1 MTERVTGLRRRLRN
15 HPCCG
20 EKEWDLHGER
30 MNLRLWL
37 TAAGRCEAPWHAEKL
52 TSNDTVRV
60 CVRAPVCVLAPVFST
75 SFFLTAFRRLI
86 TEHSRWRA
94 DPGYL
99 SVLSGLSPPSP
110 CFIRLLGCLVPSRLN
125 GCINQYSYLAPRTD
139 LSVRRS
145 MGGDKKR
152 GKF

>member
-1 MTERVTGLRRRLRN
+1 MKGGDTVWGRGVEFA
-15 HPCCG
+15 CG
-20 EKEWDLHGER
+20 AHES
-30 MNLRLWL
+30 
-37 TAAGRCEAPWHAEKL
+37 APPWHTETL
-52 TSNDTVRV
+52 TRNDTVRV
-60 CVRAPVCVLAPVFST
+60 CVCVLALVFSK

-110 CFIRLLGCLVPSRLN
+110 CFILLVGCLVPSRLN